1 MPCPEGAGVDSPRCH
16 PYTALGISAGPF
28 HAKHTDRSYIPRMNF
43 GLFCEWPN
51 PAIRNWKTLF
61 EEGIEQIQYSEEVGF
76 DYCLI
81 AEHHFSNYGNSPAPL
96 LQALHIGQRTKRL
109 KIATG
114 ILVLPIWDP
123 LRLAEEVAVLDNL
136 IDGRFICGVGR
147 GYQPHEMARF
157 GISLDESR
165 QRTLETVDVLV
176 KAWTQDESFT
186 YSGEHINVANPTTV
200 WPKPLQKPHPPFWIA
215 GTSVESMKLAAERD
229 MMPITTGLLGADGM
243 RAHLGSLVHFRMDL
257 GKPVDNIELGMQA
270 ITHVAETD
278 EAARAQLDYAR
289 WQNRAGRALNR
300 LDVNNG
306 RVHVG
311 PYQGEMDDDG
321 FMQRLFF
328 GSPETVTRKFREAA
342 ELGVT
347 HVSNWM
353 MFGGIEHEKIIKSVR
368 LMGEEVIP
376 ALKDVRPPPSL
387 YEKLASEPPA
397 TTEQLQAA
405 RFGPAPS
412 DVTTT

>member
-1 MPCPEGAGVDSPRCH
+1 M
-16 PYTALGISAGPF
+16 
-28 HAKHTDRSYIPRMNF
+28 KF
-43 GLFCEWPN
+43 GLFYEWPN
-51 PAIRNWKTLF
+51 PTIRNWKTLF

-76 DYCLI
+76 DYCLV

-96 LQALHIGQRTKRL
+96 LQALHIGQRTRRL

-147 GYQPHEMARF
+147 GYQPHEMGRF
-157 GISLDESR
+157 GVPLEESR
-165 QRTLETVDVLV
+165 QRFHETLDVLV
-176 KAWTQDESFT
+176 QAWTQDRSFT
-186 YSGEHINVANPTTV
+186 YNGQYIKVPHEVTV
-200 WPKPLQKPHPPFWIA
+200 WPKPLQKPHPPFWVA
-215 GTSVESMKLAAERD
+215 GTSVESMQLAAERD
-229 MMPITTGLLGADGM
+229 MMPITTGLLGAAGM
-243 RAHLGSLVHFRMDL
+243 RAHLAALVQARLAL
-257 GKPVDNIELGMQA
+257 GKPVNNIELGMQA

-278 EAARAQLDYAR
+278 AEARAQLDYAR

-300 LDVNNG
+300 LAVTNG
-306 RVHVG
+306 RVDVG
-311 PYQGEMDDDG
+311 PYEGELDDDA

-328 GSPETVTRKFREAA
+328 GSPETVIEKFRQAA
-342 ELGVT
+342 QTGVT

-353 MFGGIEHEKIIKSVR
+353 MFGGIEHEKIMRSVR
-368 LMGEEVIP
+368 LMGEVVIP
-376 ALKDVRPPPSL
+376 ALQDIHPPLSL
-387 YEKLASEPPA
+387 VEELAHEPPA
-397 TTEQLQAA
+397 TSDQLRAA

>member
-1 MPCPEGAGVDSPRCH
+1 
-16 PYTALGISAGPF
+16 
-28 HAKHTDRSYIPRMNF
+28 MNF
-43 GLFCEWPN
+43 GLFLEWPN
-51 PAIRNWKTLF
+51 PGIRQWKTLF
-61 EEGIEQIQYSEEVGF
+61 EEGIEQLQYSEEVGF

-96 LQALHIGQRTKRL
+96 LQALHIGQRTKKL

-136 IDGRFICGVGR
+136 IDGRFICGIGR
-147 GYQPHEMARF
+147 GYQPHEMSRF
-157 GISLDESR
+157 GIPLEESR
-165 QRTLETVDVLV
+165 QRTNETLDVMV
-176 KAWTQDESFT
+176 KAWTQDDSFT
-186 YSGEHINVANPTTV
+186 YEGEYIKVPHEVTV

-229 MMPITTGLLGADGM
+229 MMPITTGLLGAAGM
-243 RAHLGSLVHFRMDL
+243 RAHLASLVHFRL
-257 GKPVDNIELGMQA
+257 GLEKPIDNIELGMQA

-278 EAARAQLDYAR
+278 EEARRQLGYAR

-300 LDVNNG
+300 LDVKNG
-306 RVHVG
+306 RVQVG
-311 PYQGEMDDDG
+311 PYDGELDDDG

-328 GSPETVTRKFREAA
+328 GSPDTVIKKFEEAA
-342 ELGVT
+342 KLGVT

-353 MFGGIEHEKIIKSVR
+353 MFGGLEHEKIMKSVR

-376 ALKDVRPPPSL
+376 ALSGILPPPSL
-387 YEKLASEPPA
+387 VEELAHEPPA
-397 TTEQLQAA
+397 TTEDLQRA

>member
-1 MPCPEGAGVDSPRCH
+1 M
-16 PYTALGISAGPF
+16 
-28 HAKHTDRSYIPRMNF
+28 KF
-43 GLFCEWPN
+43 GLFYEWPN
-51 PAIRNWKTLF
+51 PTIRNWKTLF

-76 DYCLI
+76 EYCLV

-96 LQALHIGQRTKRL
+96 MQALHIGHRTQRI

-157 GISLDESR
+157 GIPLEESR
-165 QRTLETVDVLV
+165 QRTHEVLDVLV

-186 YSGEHINVANPTTV
+186 YNGEFIEVPNEVTV
-200 WPKPLQKPHPPFWIA
+200 WPKPLQQPHPPFWVA
-215 GTSVESMKLAAERD
+215 GTSVESMKLAAQWD
-229 MMPITTGLLGADGM
+229 MMPITTGLLGAAGM
-243 RAHLGSLVHFRMDL
+243 RAHLGSLVHAKLEL
-257 GKPVDNIELGMQA
+257 GKPIDNIELGMQA

-278 EAARAQLDYAR
+278 QEARLALEHAR
-289 WQNRAGRALNR
+289 WQNRAGRALSR
-300 LDVNNG
+300 LAVANG
-306 RVHVG
+306 RVEAG
-311 PYQGEMDDDG
+311 PYEGELDDDG
-321 FMQRLFF
+321 FMERLFF
-328 GSPETVTRKFREAA
+328 GSPETVIRKFKEAA
-342 ELGVT
+342 ERGVT

-353 MFGGIEHEKIIKSVR
+353 MFGGIEHEKIMKSVR
-368 LMGEEVIP
+368 LMGEVVIP
-376 ALKDVRPPPSL
+376 ALKDVAPP
-387 YEKLASEPPA
+387 ASRVQELSQEPPA

>member
-1 MPCPEGAGVDSPRCH
+1 
-16 PYTALGISAGPF
+16 
-28 HAKHTDRSYIPRMNF
+28 MNF

-51 PAIRNWKTLF
+51 PGIRKWKTLF
-61 EEGIEQIQYSEEVGF
+61 EEGVEHIQYSEEVGF

-96 LQALHIGQRTKRL
+96 LQALQIGQRTRKL

-136 IDGRFICGVGR
+136 VDGRFICGIGR

-186 YSGEHINVANPTTV
+186 YAGEHINIDHPTTV

-229 MMPITTGLLGADGM
+229 MMPITTGLLGAAGM
-243 RAHLGSLVHFRMDL
+243 RAHLGALVHFRMGL

-278 EAARAQLDYAR
+278 EEARAQLSYAR

-300 LDVNNG
+300 LEVENG
-306 RVHVG
+306 RVQVG
-311 PYQGEMDDDG
+311 PYQGELDDDG

-328 GSPETVTRKFREAA
+328 GSPDTVIRKFREAA

-353 MFGGIEHEKIIKSVR
+353 MFGGIEHEKIMKSVR

-376 ALKDVRPPPSL
+376 ALADVRPPPSL
-387 YEKLASEPPA
+387 YQELAAEPPA